1 MDGFLAAWDRC
12 WAAAVTAWQR
22 MRYELFTTATVEKW
36 FTLGLTSWLANLAAG
51 SGGGGFNFP
60 NPFPRAGAKG
70 HGGAAADWLLTAV
83 NWCREHWL
91 LVGAVAVAILLVVL
105 AAWLVLLWVSC
116 RGKFIFT
123 DNVARRHLLVK
134 EPWCEF
140 KAQANSYLIWLIGLT
155 AAFVGILT
163 VWGGGVAAWLL
174 TRPHPLAVNLTC
186 GLTVVVVFLVVIL
199 AMILVMACLENF
211 LIPLMYR
218 DRLTTGAAWRQL
230 GALLAWRPLDFV
242 AYLLLNMVLWTVAGV
257 AIVLAVFC
265 TCCLAGCLMMIPY
278 LGAVV
283 LLPVTYFF
291 RAFSLAFLEQVD
303 PARPVL
309 V

>member
-1 MDGFLAAWDRC
+1 M
-12 WAAAVTAWQR
+12 
-22 MRYELFTTATVEKW
+22 
-36 FTLGLTSWLANLAAG
+36 
-51 SGGGGFNFP
+51 
-60 NPFPRAGAKG
+60 
-70 HGGAAADWLLTAV
+70 
-83 NWCREHWL
+83 
-91 LVGAVAVAILLVVL
+91 L

-140 KAQANSYLIWLIGLT
+140 KAQANSYLAWLIGLT
-155 AAFVGILT
+155 LTFVGVLAL
-163 VWGGGVAAWLL
+163 VGGGVAAWLL
-174 TRPHPLAVNLTC
+174 TRPHTMTGNLTC
-186 GLTVVVVFLVVIL
+186 GLTVVVIFLAVIL
-199 AMILVMACLENF
+199 AMILAMACLENF

-218 DRLTTGAAWRQL
+218 DRLTAGAAWRQL

-242 AYLLLNMVLWTVAGV
+242 AYLLLNMLLWTVAGV
-257 AIVLAVFC
+257 AIVLAVLC

-309 V
+309 LPCNG